1 MFFFRFQV
9 YCTVKEDI
17 STQDL
22 WSKQYAWVL
31 NTQMRVFSHLIF
43 HLGGCILAC
52 SQLTAYLV
60 YISHT
65 CKKTTVPLLQFFCC
79 FRRCGDIVGET
90 FLTSVDSPNFMIV
103 TMDTKFAGHKAS
115 HKGFK
120 LHFEKEKEGM
130 HKTGFAE
137 EF

>member
-1 MFFFRFQV
+1 M
-9 YCTVKEDI
+9 
-17 STQDL
+17 
-22 WSKQYAWVL
+22 
-31 NTQMRVFSHLIF
+31 
-43 HLGGCILAC
+43 
-52 SQLTAYLV
+52 
-60 YISHT
+60 
-65 CKKTTVPLLQFFCC
+65 
-79 FRRCGDIVGET
+79 
-90 FLTSVDSPNFMIV
+90 DSPNFMIV

>member
-1 MFFFRFQV
+1 MGNETQKTIFNWYHFKTLRLGIKYADACF
-9 YCTVKEDI
+9 
-17 STQDL
+17 STFNFPL
-22 WSKQYAWVL
+22 GVGG
-31 NTQMRVFSHLIF
+31 RV
-43 HLGGCILAC
+43 
-52 SQLTAYLV
+52 YLV

-65 CKKTTVPLLQFFCC
+65 CKKNHCTTTLVFFFYC

>member
-1 MFFFRFQV
+1 MVKTLRLGIKYADACFFTFNIPFGGG
-9 YCTVKEDI
+9 
-17 STQDL
+17 
-22 WSKQYAWVL
+22 
-31 NTQMRVFSHLIF
+31 
-43 HLGGCILAC
+43 GGCILAC

-65 CKKTTVPLLQFFCC
+65 CKKNHCTTTLVFFCC

>member
-1 MFFFRFQV
+1 MVKTLRLGIKYADACFSTSNFPAGGGGRF
-9 YCTVKEDI
+9 
-17 STQDL
+17 
-22 WSKQYAWVL
+22 
-31 NTQMRVFSHLIF
+31 
-43 HLGGCILAC
+43 
-52 SQLTAYLV
+52 YLV

-65 CKKTTVPLLQFFCC
+65 CKKTLYHYFIFFYCY
-79 FRRCGDIVGET
+79 RRCGDIVGET
-90 FLTSVDSPNFMIV
+90 FLTSVDSPDFMIV

-130 HKTGFAE
+130 HTTRFAE

>member
-1 MFFFRFQV
+1 MVKTLRLGIKYADACFFTFNIPS
-9 YCTVKEDI
+9 EG
-17 STQDL
+17 
-22 WSKQYAWVL
+22 
-31 NTQMRVFSHLIF
+31 
-43 HLGGCILAC
+43 GGCILVC

-65 CKKTTVPLLQFFCC
+65 CKKNHCTTTLVFFFYC

>member
-1 MFFFRFQV
+1 MSIFHYLKKKTLYIYFSFFFYR
-9 YCTVKEDI
+9 Y
-17 STQDL
+17 
-22 WSKQYAWVL
+22 
-31 NTQMRVFSHLIF
+31 
-43 HLGGCILAC
+43 
-52 SQLTAYLV
+52 
-60 YISHT
+60 
-65 CKKTTVPLLQFFCC
+65 
-79 FRRCGDIVGET
+79 RRCGDIVGET